1 MIQEHIHKLLFEH
14 DCVIIPDF
22 GGLITHYQSAR
33 IHPVRH
39 AILPPS
45 KRVAFNE
52 KLKLNDGLLI
62 STFAYDKK
70 ITAEAAQQQVAA
82 FVRQLQEEL
91 HASQRFELR
100 GIGLFRLNA
109 EQKIEFD
116 YLASSNFL
124 NDSFGLPEL
133 ITRPVL
139 AADAAAG
146 LRTLLKEQQAQQA
159 VSTARPSLRR
169 KIRKIYD
176 TAAVLAIAGL
186 SCSALY
192 FISLQTDYNLSSL
205 NPLALFSQPD
215 KGQSAA
221 GSTATED
228 LLATEEIVVSAPEA
242 PVNKLENTALP
253 EPMETAPATT
263 IAETAPEKAKP
274 ALTATV
280 KPAPVKAAIAREE
293 KKETVREEKKERAR
307 VSAKEAKT
315 PAVSAGTIPAAANK
329 TSALTINT
337 ATNRYYIIA
346 GGYSS
351 LKNAK
356 WGLKQFTSQEGK
368 VILPVNPGE
377 LHRVSVQD
385 YASKA
390 EALQHLPELKKKY
403 GNNIWILNY

>member
-22 GGLITHYQSAR
+22 GGLITHYEPAR

-39 AILPPS
+39 AFLPPS

-52 KLKLNDGLLI
+52 KLQLNDGLLI

-70 ITAEAAQQQVAA
+70 ISPEEAHQQVGA
-82 FVRQLQEEL
+82 FVRQLQDEL
-91 HASQRFELR
+91 HTSQRFELR

-109 EQKIEFD
+109 EQKIEFE
-116 YLASSNFL
+116 YLASGNFL

-133 ITRPVL
+133 ISRPVL

-146 LRTLLKEQQAQQA
+146 LRTLLKEQEADRA
-159 VSTARPSLRR
+159 VSTAKPSLRR

-176 TAAVLAIAGL
+176 TAAVLAITGL

-205 NPLALFSQPD
+205 NPIALFSQPD
-215 KGQSAA
+215 KISYTAA
-221 GSTATED
+221 DNQAAED
-228 LLATEEIVVSAPEA
+228 VSREQE
-242 PVNKLENTALP
+242 VTVALP
-253 EPMETAPATT
+253 EVAAGEEESAVPAEPLVE
-263 IAETAPEKAKP
+263 A
-274 ALTATV
+274 V
-280 KPAPVKAAIAREE
+280 PAPVAAETEARKAAPVVAPPAAKAT
-293 KKETVREEKKERAR
+293 KKETVTKAPK
-307 VSAKEAKT
+307 
-315 PAVSAGTIPAAANK
+315 AVKAAAAASK
-329 TSALTINT
+329 AVAAAGKKSSSLTINT
-337 ATNRYYIIA
+337 PTHRYYIIA

-356 WGLKQFTSQEGK
+356 WGLKQFGSQAGK
-368 VILPVNPGE
+368 VILPVKAGA

-385 YASKA
+385 YASKE
-390 EALQHLPELKKKY
+390 EALLQLPELKKKY

>member
-116 YLASSNFL
+116 YLASNNFL

-146 LRTLLKEQQAQQA
+146 LRTLLKEQQAHQA

-169 KIRKIYD
+169 KLRKIYD

-205 NPLALFSQPD
+205 NPLALFSQPE

-221 GSTATED
+221 GSTVAED

-242 PVNKLENTALP
+242 PEDKLENTALP
-253 EPMETAPATT
+253 EPIEEAPATA
-263 IAETAPEKAKP
+263 IAETAPVKAEP
-274 ALTATV
+274 VLTANV
-280 KPAPVKAAIAREE
+280 KPAPAKAAIARKE
-293 KKETVREEKKERAR
+293 KKETTR
-307 VSAKEAKT
+307 VSAKEAKA
-315 PAVSAGTIPAAANK
+315 PAVRPATIAAAANK
-329 TSALTINT
+329 TSALTINA

-368 VILPVNPGE
+368 VILPVKPGE